1 MQFIPDYISNK
12 HNPGKIKYPL
22 DGLEDIL
29 GSTYGIPIYQEQLML
44 AVVKVA
50 GYSGSDSDNFR
61 RCMAKKIKSL
71 IPLHRRW
78 FIYGR
83 GKIDKDADGYEKEY
97 KNEIPGGLALGYK
110 KEDLESFF
118 NKMEDFSAYA
128 FNSSHSCSYAVLA
141 YATAYLAYYYPAEY
155 YTSLLNYSRG
165 NDEKLVRYIH
175 YCTRSLGLNVLPA
188 SVNTSFE
195 DFTALDAQ
203 TISSSLKVK
212 GASATA
218 IPAIVENRPNGGYK
232 DIWQFLALNLSILNK
247 STFVALTAVGAL
259 DCFGIHKSIL
269 VAASEKLFGTGMPKA
284 RKEATGMSINDVAD
298 YLRDKCSAY
307 FPQLNEYPQPVMLR
321 MEKQYLGYY
330 FSGHPLLRLSD
341 KIEEFKRSETSNFI
355 SLDALR
361 YETNDDG
368 SVTVNS
374 DFADRDV
381 VQFAAVVDDIV
392 IKTTKNN
399 ELMGVLSV
407 EDLDSQSECV
417 VWPNDWSRLK
427 GILEKDMVY
436 LFTAQI
442 RLREDAP
449 PTLCVMDAV
458 PLDSTIRTRVI
469 FNVQST
475 PDLNRLLKGLSWLRK
490 RGQTDKEAT
499 YVQMGNI
506 LYTLPTQYWV
516 HPDNLQDLYAY
527 NVRNIEIK
535 RW

>member
-1 MQFIPDYISNK
+1 MCSRPQRRITAQETES
-12 HNPGKIKYPL
+12 GK
-22 DGLEDIL
+22 GL
-29 GSTYGIPIYQEQLML
+29 
-44 AVVKVA
+44 V
-50 GYSGSDSDNFR
+50 
-61 RCMAKKIKSL
+61 
-71 IPLHRRW
+71 
-78 FIYGR
+78 
-83 GKIDKDADGYEKEY
+83 
-97 KNEIPGGLALGYK
+97 
-110 KEDLESFF
+110 
-118 NKMEDFSAYA
+118 YA
-128 FNSSHSCSYAVLA
+128 ALA

-155 YTSLLNYSRG
+155 FAAKLNYARG
-165 NDEKLVRYIH
+165 NDEQLVRYIH
-175 YCTRSLGLNVLPA
+175 HCSKTLKLNVLSA

-195 DFTALDAQ
+195 DFTALDAR

-218 IPAIVENRPNGGYK
+218 IPAIVGNRPNGGYRG
-232 DIWQFLALNLSILNK
+232 IWQFLTLNLGVLNK

-259 DCFGIHKSIL
+259 DCFGIHRSTL
-269 VAASEKLFGTGMPKA
+269 VAASEKLFGAGMPKA
-284 RKEATGMSINDVAD
+284 RKETVNMPVDDVAR

-307 FPQLNEYPQPVMLR
+307 FPQLNEYPQPVILR

-330 FSGHPLLRLSD
+330 FSGHPLLRLTD
-341 KIEEFKRSETSNFI
+341 KIDEFKAAESSNFM
-355 SLDALR
+355 SLNALD
-361 YETNDDG
+361 YEIGEDG
-368 SVTVNS
+368 SVSVNT
-374 DFADRDV
+374 DFQDRDV
-381 VQFAAVVDDIV
+381 VQFAAVIDDIV
-392 IKTTKNN
+392 IKTTKNMDI
-399 ELMGVLSV
+399 MGVLSV
-407 EDLDSQSECV
+407 EDLDTQSECV

-449 PTLCVMDAV
+449 PTLCVMDAI

-469 FNVQST
+469 FNVRST

-490 RGQTDKEAT
+490 KGQTDKEAT

>member
-1 MQFIPDYISNK
+1 MQFINQFVDNRNDPS
-12 HNPGKIKYPL
+12 KIRYPL
-22 DGLEDIL
+22 SGLKDIL
-29 GSTYGIPIYQEQLML
+29 ESTSGILIYQEQCMR
-44 AVVKVA
+44 AVVEIA
-50 GYSGSDSDNFR
+50 GYDKSDSDGFR
-61 RCMAKKIKSL
+61 RCIAKKIQAL
-71 IPLHRRW
+71 LPLHRRW

-83 GKIDKDADGYEKEY
+83 ESVDVDENGYKKDYGHP
-97 KNEIPGGLALGYK
+97 IPGGIKMGYR
-110 KEDLESFF
+110 KEDLEKFFQQMEEFAKYSF
-118 NKMEDFSAYA
+118 NLSHAVVYA
-128 FNSSHSCSYAVLA
+128 AMA

-155 YTSLLNYSRG
+155 FSAQLNYARG
-165 NDEKLVRYIH
+165 NDEQLVRYIH
-175 YCTRSLGLNVLPA
+175 HCTRTLKLNVLPA

-195 DFTALDAQ
+195 DFTPIDSK

-212 GASATA
+212 GASANA
-218 IPAIVENRPNGGYK
+218 IPAIVENRPSGGYR
-232 DIWQFLALNLSILNK
+232 DIWQFLALNLSVLNK

-284 RKEATGMSINDVAD
+284 RKEADINAAD
-298 YLRDKCSAY
+298 FLKEKCASY

-330 FSGHPLLRLSD
+330 FSGHPLLRLTD
-341 KIEEFKRSETSNFI
+341 KLDEFRRSESVNFI
-355 SLDALR
+355 SLSALG

-399 ELMGVLSV
+399 ELMGVLSA

-490 RGQTDKEAT
+490 KGQTDKEAT

-527 NVRNIEIK
+527 NVHNIEIK